1 MAYAAA
7 SDLINYKDAR
17 HLGDLC
23 SDDGT
28 RVASGS
34 LSGDAKITAALDAAS
49 GEVEAALLQGKRY
62 TAADLAD
69 LTGNSL
75 AYLKKLT
82 CDIAFWILWD
92 RKPAYRPDEHSR
104 EKAME
109 QCAESLKKLR
119 TGEHIFNVTAVKDAG
134 VPDLQ
139 APSLVELQRN
149 NFLVD
154 ACRPRYFPDRRISE
168 IS

>member
-1 MAYAAA
+1 MAYALA

-23 SDDGT
+23 SDNDT
-28 RVASGS
+28 RVTSGS
-34 LSGDAKITAALDAAS
+34 LSTDAKISAALDAAS
-49 GEVEAALLQGKRY
+49 GEVEAAVLQGKRY
-62 TAADLAD
+62 TAADLTG
-69 LTGNSL
+69 LTGNSA

-104 EKAME
+104 QQAIE
-109 QCAESLKKLR
+109 QAANALKMLR
-119 TGEHIFNVTAVKDAG
+119 TGEHIFNVTAVKEAG
-134 VPDLQ
+134 VPDMDF
-139 APSLVELQRN
+139 PSAVELEQN

-154 ACRPRYFPDRRISE
+154 ACRPRYFPARRVSNF
-168 IS
+168 S